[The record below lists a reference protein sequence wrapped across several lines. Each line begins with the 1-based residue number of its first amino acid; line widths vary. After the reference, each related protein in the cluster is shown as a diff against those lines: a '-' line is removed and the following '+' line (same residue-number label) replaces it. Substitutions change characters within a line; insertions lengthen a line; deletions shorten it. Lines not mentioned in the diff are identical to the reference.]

1 MAEKYK
7 FGFFE
12 KREIACNTNY
22 KFIAAIS
29 YNILLYVTGFIVSYF
44 FYKLFVTINVVIIL
58 VNILQFVTI
67 VVYVRYSSLRSRLI
81 FFFFTFAFVHSFSFF
96 GINPFE
102 SHSLR
107 VPSSSIC
114 VHWCSR
120 VFYLRLRL
128 CSSCAHVRSNCFH
141 WCSLVF
147 TRAHWCSDTC
157 VTLG

>member
-58 VNILQFVTI
+58 VNIRSL
-67 VVYVRYSSLRSRLI
+67 RSLRSRLI

-114 VHWCSR
+114 VHWCN
-120 VFYLRLRL
+120 V
-128 CSSCAHVRSNCFH
+128 CSTCVYACVLFVLTCV
-141 WCSLVF
+141 LIVF
-147 TRAHWCSDTC
+147 TGVHSCLPVLTGVLTR
-157 VTLG
+157 VLL

>member
-58 VNILQFVTI
+58 VNILQFVAITND
-67 VVYVRYSSLRSRLI
+67 
-81 FFFFTFAFVHSFSFF
+81 FFLLYFCFRTFILFFWH
-96 GINPFE
+96 
-102 SHSLR
+102 
-107 VPSSSIC
+107 
-114 VHWCSR
+114 
-120 VFYLRLRL
+120 
-128 CSSCAHVRSNCFH
+128 
-141 WCSLVF
+141 
-147 TRAHWCSDTC
+147 
-157 VTLG
+157 